1 MLIDFIEVK
10 NVFDNPDEIIEFA
23 KRQEYLTKEKH
34 DTLQKTF
41 YSGLRTKS
49 LSVINEPMY
58 HSINSQIFTKCIEQL
73 YPDSSNKILYGFAFE
88 TSTYFHLL
96 TEDNQFEESWIHQDP
111 NCVWAGVVYLNT
123 NPKPNS
129 GTIVYRNG
137 EKVVIDNEF
146 NKLILYSPTYDHAS
160 QGGFGTNPED
170 GRLTISFFV
179 NAFQFKLK
187 SIINEE

>member
-23 KRQEYLTKEKH
+23 KQQEYLTKEKH

-49 LSVINEPMY
+49 LSVINERLY
-58 HSINSQIFTKCIEQL
+58 HNINSEIFTKCIEQL
-73 YPDSSNKILYGFAFE
+73 YPDTANKILYGFAFE

-111 NCVWAGVVYLNT
+111 NCVWAGVIYLNR

-137 EKVVIDNEF
+137 EKVVVNNEF
-146 NKLILYSPTYDHAS
+146 NKLVLYSPTYNHAS
-160 QGGFGTNPED
+160 QGGFGTNPDD